1 MFEPAPDFNADDKGC
16 AIAAKQ
22 FYERVLHYAYQYNVF
37 SEHRIGVINN
47 CCSYLENLHRDN
59 KQKIWPK
66 GSREPVEEFQNVFQL
81 LIYAICDHGFLFD
94 DIGYFRGS
102 ANVETPEKEWFRS
115 PWQESVYQYRKF
127 ALAMRR
133 RNYAHLELKA
143 LRSHL
148 DEHANQ
154 DRNYGNSDWIAEE
167 KVSSADEKDLIKD
180 LINKPY
186 RCKIEANALAK
197 NFWMKS
203 DEVKKLSRLLK
214 AIHKDRLLKK
224 IEPFIVFMVLSGKVS
239 CDDVTDTA
247 SVKAMLKPNKKL
259 FGTDKAAEDCALF
272 AAIIKVFHGQ
282 GAQPTEI
289 NYLFDPYS
297 LIGSLQ
303 YTYEIELSDADFVSL
318 AHLCEKCFVEPRRK
332 KELKKYNQPLHDT
345 TIGEA
350 LIALFVVFEA
360 QKYVSSDEKKPYGWN
375 KAVQML
381 KAAQILDTGVGENA
395 SEIMQSLSERYAVE
409 QYSFVWEVFWLI
421 TGYMPPPLFDWKP
434 NFGGKSL
441 LKEPFEL
448 YAVCDDNLNDTLNGV
463 YDHFIKEWDSPRI
476 SPELRL
482 DIAKVR
488 RTFADV
494 KKTEDFRHELLG
506 KINFWALNTENVKL
520 ECKIAEYCLQQYRK
534 LSSDKESKL
543 KNLQKY
549 PKIMSYAMAE
559 EAVKQLCAD
568 SYACVFRMLAS
579 LNQYLWPVT

>member
-143 LRSHL
+143 LRTHL

-154 DRNYGNSDWIAEE
+154 DRNYNKSDWMAEME
-167 KVSSADEKDLIKD
+167 VSDKDEIELDAILHQLKMHSKD
-180 LINKPY
+180 
-186 RCKIEANALAK
+186 CVQ
-197 NFWMKS
+197 NFVKKG
-203 DEVKKLSRLLK
+203 DEVRKLARLLNAIRKNRLLK
-214 AIHKDRLLKK
+214 Q

-282 GAQPTEI
+282 GAQAAGN

-297 LIGSLQ
+297 LIGSLKFA
-303 YTYEIELSDADFVSL
+303 YELDLSDADFVSL
-318 AHLCEKCFVEPRRK
+318 AHLCEKCFAEPSK
-332 KELKKYNQPLHDT
+332 KEELRKYDQPLHDT
-345 TIGEA
+345 ALGEA
-350 LIALFVVFEA
+350 LRALFVVFEA
-360 QKYVSSDEKKPYGWN
+360 QKYANGDEKKPRGWN
-375 KAVQML
+375 EAVQTL
-381 KAAQILDTGVGENA
+381 KAAQILDTDAGENA
-395 SEIMQSLSERYAVE
+395 SEIMQRLSERYAAE

-463 YDHFIKEWDSPRI
+463 YAHFIKEWDSPRI

-494 KKTEDFRHELLG
+494 KKTEDLRHELLG

-520 ECKIAEYCLQQYRK
+520 ECKIAEYCMQQYRK

-549 PKIMSYAMAE
+549 PQIMSYAMAE

>member
-102 ANVETPEKEWFRS
+102 ANVEIPEKEWFRS

-133 RNYAHLELKA
+133 RNYAHWELKA
-143 LRSHL
+143 LRAHL

-154 DRNYGNSDWIAEE
+154 DRNYNKSDWMAEME
-167 KVSSADEKDLIKD
+167 VSDKDEIELDAILHQLKMYSKD
-180 LINKPY
+180 
-186 RCKIEANALAK
+186 CVQ
-197 NFWMKS
+197 NFVKKG
-203 DEVKKLSRLLK
+203 DEVRKLARLLNAIRKNRLLK
-214 AIHKDRLLKK
+214 Q

-282 GAQPTEI
+282 GAQVAGN

-297 LIGSLQ
+297 LIGSLKFA
-303 YTYEIELSDADFVSL
+303 YELDLSDADFVSL
-318 AHLCEKCFVEPRRK
+318 AHLCEKCFAEPSK
-332 KELKKYNQPLHDT
+332 KEELRKYDQPLHDT
-345 TIGEA
+345 ALGEA
-350 LIALFVVFEA
+350 LRALFVVFEA
-360 QKYVSSDEKKPYGWN
+360 QKYANGDEKKPRGWN
-375 KAVQML
+375 EAVQTL
-381 KAAQILDTGVGENA
+381 KAAQILDTDAGENA
-395 SEIMQSLSERYAVE
+395 SEIMQRLSERYAAE

-463 YDHFIKEWDSPRI
+463 YAHFIKEWDSPRI

>member
-47 CCSYLENLHRDN
+47 CCGYLENLHRDN
-59 KQKIWPK
+59 KQKIWPN

-133 RNYAHLELKA
+133 RNYAHWELKA
-143 LRSHL
+143 LRAHL

-154 DRNYGNSDWIAEE
+154 DRNYNKSDWMAEME
-167 KVSSADEKDLIKD
+167 VSDKDEIELDAILHQLKMYSKD
-180 LINKPY
+180 
-186 RCKIEANALAK
+186 CVQ
-197 NFWMKS
+197 NFVKKG
-203 DEVKKLSRLLK
+203 DEVRKLARLLNAIRQNRLLK
-214 AIHKDRLLKK
+214 Q

-272 AAIIKVFHGQ
+272 AAIIKAFHGQ

-318 AHLCEKCFVEPRRK
+318 AHLCEKCFVEPSK
-332 KELKKYNQPLHDT
+332 KEELRKYDQPLHDT
-345 TIGEA
+345 ALREA
-350 LIALFVVFEA
+350 LRALFVVFEA
-360 QKYVSSDEKKPYGWN
+360 QKYANGDEKKPRGWN
-375 KAVQML
+375 EAVQTL
-381 KAAQILDTGVGENA
+381 KAAQILDTDAGENA
-395 SEIMQSLSERYAVE
+395 SEIMQRLSERYAVE

-463 YDHFIKEWDSPRI
+463 YAHFIKEWDSPRI

-488 RTFADV
+488 RTFADA
-494 KKTEDFRHELLG
+494 KKTEEFRHELLG

-520 ECKIAEYCLQQYRK
+520 ECKIAEYCLQQYRE

-549 PKIMSYAMAE
+549 PQIMSYAMAE

>member
-133 RNYAHLELKA
+133 RNYAHWELKA
-143 LRSHL
+143 LRAHL

-154 DRNYGNSDWIAEE
+154 DRNYNKSDWMAEME
-167 KVSSADEKDLIKD
+167 VSDKDEIELDAILHQLKMHSKD
-180 LINKPY
+180 
-186 RCKIEANALAK
+186 CVQ
-197 NFWMKS
+197 NFVKKG
-203 DEVKKLSRLLK
+203 DEVRKLARLLNAIRQNRLLK
-214 AIHKDRLLKK
+214 Q

-345 TIGEA
+345 TLGEV
-350 LIALFVVFEA
+350 LRALFVVFGA
-360 QKYVSSDEKKPYGWN
+360 QKYASSDAKQPYGW
-375 KAVQML
+375 KEAVQTL
-381 KAAQILDTGVGENA
+381 ESAQILDTGVGEDA
-395 SEIMQSLSERYAVE
+395 SGIMQRLSERYAVE

-448 YAVCDDNLNDTLNGV
+448 YAVCDDNLNDILDGV
-463 YDHFIKEWDSPRI
+463 YAHFIKEWDSPRI

-488 RTFADV
+488 RTFADA
-494 KKTEDFRHELLG
+494 KKTEEFRHELLG
-506 KINFWALNTENVKL
+506 KINFWALNTENVEL
-520 ECKIAEYCLQQYRK
+520 ECEIAEYCLQQYRK
-534 LSSDKESKL
+534 FSSDKESKL

>member
-186 RCKIEANALAK
+186 RCKIEANASAK

-345 TIGEA
+345 TLGEA

-395 SEIMQSLSERYAVE
+395 SEIMQRLSERYAVE

-463 YDHFIKEWDSPRI
+463 YAHFIKEWDSPRI

-506 KINFWALNTENVKL
+506 KINFWALNTENVEL
-520 ECKIAEYCLQQYRK
+520 ECEIAEYCLQQYRK

>member
-102 ANVETPEKEWFRS
+102 ANVEIPEKEWFRS

-133 RNYAHLELKA
+133 RNYAHWELKA
-143 LRSHL
+143 LRAHL

-154 DRNYGNSDWIAEE
+154 DRNYNKSDWMAEME
-167 KVSSADEKDLIKD
+167 VSDKDEIELDAILHQLKMYSKD
-180 LINKPY
+180 
-186 RCKIEANALAK
+186 CVQ
-197 NFWMKS
+197 NFVKKG
-203 DEVKKLSRLLK
+203 DEVRKLARLLNAIRKNRLLK
-214 AIHKDRLLKK
+214 Q

-282 GAQPTEI
+282 GAQAAGN

-297 LIGSLQ
+297 LIGSLKFA
-303 YTYEIELSDADFVSL
+303 YELDLSDADFVSL
-318 AHLCEKCFVEPRRK
+318 AHLCEKCFAEPSK
-332 KELKKYNQPLHDT
+332 KEELRKYDQPLHDT
-345 TIGEA
+345 ALGEA
-350 LIALFVVFEA
+350 LRALFVVFEA
-360 QKYVSSDEKKPYGWN
+360 QKYANGDEKKPRGWN
-375 KAVQML
+375 EAVQTL
-381 KAAQILDTGVGENA
+381 KAAQILDTDAGENA
-395 SEIMQSLSERYAVE
+395 SEIMQRLSERYAAE

-463 YDHFIKEWDSPRI
+463 YAHFIKEWDSPRI

-506 KINFWALNTENVKL
+506 KINFWALNTENVEL
-520 ECKIAEYCLQQYRK
+520 ECEIAEYCLQQYRK

>member
-1 MFEPAPDFNADDKGC
+1 M
-16 AIAAKQ
+16 
-22 FYERVLHYAYQYNVF
+22 
-37 SEHRIGVINN
+37 INN

-143 LRSHL
+143 LHSHL

-167 KVSSADEKDLIKD
+167 KVSSADEKD

-282 GAQPTEI
+282 GAQAAGN

-297 LIGSLQ
+297 LIGSLKFA
-303 YTYEIELSDADFVSL
+303 YELDLSDADFVSL
-318 AHLCEKCFVEPRRK
+318 AHLCEKCFVEPSK
-332 KELKKYNQPLHDT
+332 KEELRKYDQPLHDT
-345 TIGEA
+345 ALGEA
-350 LIALFVVFEA
+350 LRALFVVFEA
-360 QKYVSSDEKKPYGWN
+360 QKYANGDEKKPRGWN
-375 KAVQML
+375 EAVQTL
-381 KAAQILDTGVGENA
+381 KAAQILDTDAGENA
-395 SEIMQSLSERYAVE
+395 SEIMQRLSERYAVE

-448 YAVCDDNLNDTLNGV
+448 YAVCDDNLNDALNGV
-463 YDHFIKEWDSPRI
+463 YAHFIKKWDSPRI

-506 KINFWALNTENVKL
+506 KINFWALNTENVEL
-520 ECKIAEYCLQQYRK
+520 ECKIAEYCLQQYWK

-549 PKIMSYAMAE
+549 PQIMSYAMAE

>member
-37 SEHRIGVINN
+37 SEHRIGVINK

-143 LRSHL
+143 LRTHL

-154 DRNYGNSDWIAEE
+154 DRTYGNSDWIAEE
-167 KVSSADEKDLIKD
+167 KVSSADEKDLI
-180 LINKPY
+180 NKLY
-186 RCKIEANALAK
+186 RCKIEANASAK

-224 IEPFIVFMVLSGKVS
+224 IELFIVFMVLSGKVS

-259 FGTDKAAEDCALF
+259 FGADKVAEDCALF

-345 TIGEA
+345 TLGEA

-434 NFGGKSL
+434 NFGGKSM

-506 KINFWALNTENVKL
+506 KINFWALNTENVEL
-520 ECKIAEYCLQQYRK
+520 ECEVAEYCLQQYRK

>member
-127 ALAMRR
+127 TLAMRR

-297 LIGSLQ
+297 LIGNLQ

-345 TIGEA
+345 TLGEA

-506 KINFWALNTENVKL
+506 KINFWALNTENVEL
-520 ECKIAEYCLQQYRK
+520 ECEIAEYCLQQYRK
-534 LSSDKESKL
+534 LSSDQESKL

>member
-102 ANVETPEKEWFRS
+102 ANVEIPEKEWFRS

-143 LRSHL
+143 LRTHL

-154 DRNYGNSDWIAEE
+154 DRTYGNSDWIAKE
-167 KVSSADEKDLIKD
+167 KVSSADEKDLI
-180 LINKPY
+180 NKLY
-186 RCKIEANALAK
+186 RCKIEANASAK

-224 IEPFIVFMVLSGKVS
+224 IELFIVFMVLSGKVS

-282 GAQPTEI
+282 GAQAAGN

-297 LIGSLQ
+297 LIGSLKFA
-303 YTYEIELSDADFVSL
+303 YELDLSDADFVSL
-318 AHLCEKCFVEPRRK
+318 AHLCEKCFAEPSK
-332 KELKKYNQPLHDT
+332 KEELRKYDQPLHDT
-345 TIGEA
+345 ALGEA
-350 LIALFVVFEA
+350 LRALFVVFEA
-360 QKYVSSDEKKPYGWN
+360 QKYANGDEKKPRGWN
-375 KAVQML
+375 EAVQTL
-381 KAAQILDTGVGENA
+381 KAAQILDTDAGENA
-395 SEIMQSLSERYAVE
+395 SEIMQRLSERYAAE

-463 YDHFIKEWDSPRI
+463 YAHFIKEWDSPRI

>member
-1 MFEPAPDFNADDKGC
+1 MFEPAPDFCADNKDG
-16 AIAAKQ
+16 AIVAKQ

-167 KVSSADEKDLIKD
+167 KVSSADEKD

-332 KELKKYNQPLHDT
+332 KELKKYNQSLHDT
-345 TIGEA
+345 TLGEA

-506 KINFWALNTENVKL
+506 KINFWALNTENMKL

-549 PKIMSYAMAE
+549 PQIMSYAMAE

>member
-282 GAQPTEI
+282 GAQAAGN

-297 LIGSLQ
+297 LIGSLKFA
-303 YTYEIELSDADFVSL
+303 YELDLSDADFVSL
-318 AHLCEKCFVEPRRK
+318 AHLCEKCFVEPSK
-332 KELKKYNQPLHDT
+332 KEELRKYDQPLHDT
-345 TIGEA
+345 ALGEA
-350 LIALFVVFEA
+350 LRALFVVFEA
-360 QKYVSSDEKKPYGWN
+360 QKYANGDEKKPRGWN
-375 KAVQML
+375 EAVQTL
-381 KAAQILDTGVGENA
+381 KAAQILDTDAGENA
-395 SEIMQSLSERYAVE
+395 SEIMQRLSERYAVE

-421 TGYMPPPLFDWKP
+421 TGYTPPPLFDWKP

-463 YDHFIKEWDSPRI
+463 YAHFIKEWDSPRI

-506 KINFWALNTENVKL
+506 KINFWALNTENVEL
-520 ECKIAEYCLQQYRK
+520 ECEIAEYCLQQYRK

>member
-127 ALAMRR
+127 ALTMRR

-143 LRSHL
+143 LRTHL

-154 DRNYGNSDWIAEE
+154 DRTYGNSDWIAKE
-167 KVSSADEKDLIKD
+167 KVSSADEKDLI
-180 LINKPY
+180 NKLY
-186 RCKIEANALAK
+186 RCKIEANASAK

-224 IEPFIVFMVLSGKVS
+224 IELFIVFMVLSGKVS

-282 GAQPTEI
+282 GAQAAGN

-297 LIGSLQ
+297 LIGSLKFA
-303 YTYEIELSDADFVSL
+303 YELDLSDADFVSL
-318 AHLCEKCFVEPRRK
+318 AHLCEKCFAEPSK
-332 KELKKYNQPLHDT
+332 KEELRKYDQPLHDT
-345 TIGEA
+345 ALGEA
-350 LIALFVVFEA
+350 LRALFVVFEA
-360 QKYVSSDEKKPYGWN
+360 QKYANGDEKKPRGWN
-375 KAVQML
+375 EAVQTL

-463 YDHFIKEWDSPRI
+463 YAHFIKEWDSPRI

-506 KINFWALNTENVKL
+506 KINFWALNTENVEL
-520 ECKIAEYCLQQYRK
+520 ECEIAEYCLQQYRK

-549 PKIMSYAMAE
+549 PQIMSYAMAE

>member
-1 MFEPAPDFNADDKGC
+1 M
-16 AIAAKQ
+16 
-22 FYERVLHYAYQYNVF
+22 
-37 SEHRIGVINN
+37 
-47 CCSYLENLHRDN
+47 
-59 KQKIWPK
+59 
-66 GSREPVEEFQNVFQL
+66 EEFQNVFQL

-167 KVSSADEKDLIKD
+167 KVSSADEKD

-345 TIGEA
+345 TLGEA

-360 QKYVSSDEKKPYGWN
+360 QRYVSSDEKKPYGWN

-463 YDHFIKEWDSPRI
+463 YAHFIKKWDSPRI

-520 ECKIAEYCLQQYRK
+520 ECKIAEYCLQQYWK

-549 PKIMSYAMAE
+549 PQIMSYAMAE

>member
-102 ANVETPEKEWFRS
+102 ANVEIPEKEWFRS

-133 RNYAHLELKA
+133 RNYAHWELKA
-143 LRSHL
+143 LRAHL

-154 DRNYGNSDWIAEE
+154 DRNYNKSDWMAEME
-167 KVSSADEKDLIKD
+167 VSDKDEIELDAILHQLKMYSKD
-180 LINKPY
+180 
-186 RCKIEANALAK
+186 CVQ
-197 NFWMKS
+197 NFVKKG
-203 DEVKKLSRLLK
+203 DEVRKLARLLNAIRKNRLLK
-214 AIHKDRLLKK
+214 Q

-282 GAQPTEI
+282 GAQAAGN

-297 LIGSLQ
+297 LIGSLKFA
-303 YTYEIELSDADFVSL
+303 YELDLSDADFVSL
-318 AHLCEKCFVEPRRK
+318 AHLCEKCFAEPSK
-332 KELKKYNQPLHDT
+332 KEELRKYDQPLHDT
-345 TIGEA
+345 ALGEA
-350 LIALFVVFEA
+350 LRALFVVFEA
-360 QKYVSSDEKKPYGWN
+360 QKYANGDEKKPRGWN
-375 KAVQML
+375 EAVQTL
-381 KAAQILDTGVGENA
+381 KAAQILDTDAGENA
-395 SEIMQSLSERYAVE
+395 SEIMQRLSERYAAE

-463 YDHFIKEWDSPRI
+463 YAHFIEEWDSPRI

>member
-37 SEHRIGVINN
+37 SEHRIGVINT

-506 KINFWALNTENVKL
+506 KINFWALNTENVEL
-520 ECKIAEYCLQQYRK
+520 ECEIAEYCLQQYRK

>member
-1 MFEPAPDFNADDKGC
+1 MFEPAPDFCADNKDS
-16 AIAAKQ
+16 AIVAKQ

-47 CCSYLENLHRDN
+47 CCAYLEKLQRDN
-59 KQKIWPK
+59 KQKIWPN
-66 GSREPVEEFQNVFQL
+66 GSREPMEEFQNVFQL

-94 DIGYFRGS
+94 DIGYFRGG

-133 RNYAHLELKA
+133 RNYAHWELKA
-143 LRSHL
+143 LRAHL

-154 DRNYGNSDWIAEE
+154 DRNYGNSNWIAEE
-167 KVSSADEKDLIKD
+167 KVSSADEKDLI
-180 LINKPY
+180 NKLY

-203 DEVKKLSRLLK
+203 DEVKKMSRLLK

-224 IEPFIVFMVLSGKVS
+224 IELFIVFMVLSGKMS
-239 CDDVTDTA
+239 CEDITDTA

-272 AAIIKVFHGQ
+272 AAILKVFHGQ

-345 TIGEA
+345 TLGEV
-350 LIALFVVFEA
+350 LRALFVVFGA
-360 QKYVSSDEKKPYGWN
+360 QKYASGDAKQPYGW
-375 KAVQML
+375 KEAVQTL
-381 KAAQILDTGVGENA
+381 KSAQILDTDVGEDA
-395 SEIMQSLSERYAVE
+395 SGIMQSLSERYAVE

-441 LKEPFEL
+441 LKETFEL
-448 YAVCDDNLNDTLNGV
+448 YAVCDSNLNDVIDGI
-463 YDHFIKEWDSPRI
+463 YDCFIKKWDSPSI

-494 KKTEDFRHELLG
+494 KKTVDFRDELLE
-506 KINFWALNTENVKL
+506 KINFWAISTERMKL
-520 ECKIAEYCLQQYRK
+520 ECKVAEYCLQKYRK
-534 LSSDKESKL
+534 LSSEKELKL

-549 PKIMSYAMAE
+549 SQIMSYAMAE

>member
-1 MFEPAPDFNADDKGC
+1 MFDPAPDYC
-16 AIAAKQ
+16 ASDEDGFIAAER
-22 FYERVLHYAYQYNVF
+22 FYERVLHYAHRYEVF
-37 SEHRIGVINN
+37 SEHRIGMINQ
-47 CCSYLENLHRDN
+47 CCDYLENLQQAN
-59 KQKIWPK
+59 KRKIWPN
-66 GSREPVEEFQNVFQL
+66 GSREPMEEFQNVFQL

-133 RNYAHLELKA
+133 RNYAHWELKA
-143 LRSHL
+143 LRAHL

-154 DRNYGNSDWIAEE
+154 DRNYNKSDWMAEME
-167 KVSSADEKDLIKD
+167 VSDKDEIELDAILHQLKMYSKD
-180 LINKPY
+180 
-186 RCKIEANALAK
+186 CVQ
-197 NFWMKS
+197 NFVKKG
-203 DEVKKLSRLLK
+203 DEVRKLARLLNAIRKNRLLK
-214 AIHKDRLLKK
+214 Q

-282 GAQPTEI
+282 GAQAAEN

-297 LIGSLQ
+297 LIGSLKFA
-303 YTYEIELSDADFVSL
+303 YELDLSDADFVSL
-318 AHLCEKCFVEPRRK
+318 AHLCEKCFAEPSK
-332 KELKKYNQPLHDT
+332 KEELRKYDQPLHDT
-345 TIGEA
+345 ALGEA
-350 LIALFVVFEA
+350 LRALFVVFEA
-360 QKYVSSDEKKPYGWN
+360 QKYANGDEKKPRGWN
-375 KAVQML
+375 EAVQTL
-381 KAAQILDTGVGENA
+381 KAAQILDTDAGENA

-421 TGYMPPPLFDWKP
+421 TGYMPPPLFDWKS

-448 YAVCDDNLNDTLNGV
+448 YAVCDDNLNHTLNGV
-463 YDHFIKEWDSPRI
+463 YAHFIKEWDSPRI

-549 PKIMSYAMAE
+549 PRIMSYAMAE

>member
-1 MFEPAPDFNADDKGC
+1 MFDPAPDYC
-16 AIAAKQ
+16 ASDEDGFIAAER
-22 FYERVLHYAYQYNVF
+22 FYERVLHYAHRYEVF
-37 SEHRIGVINN
+37 SEHRIGMINQ
-47 CCSYLENLHRDN
+47 CCDYLENLQQAN
-59 KQKIWPK
+59 KRKIWPN
-66 GSREPVEEFQNVFQL
+66 GSREPMEEFQNVFQL

-133 RNYAHLELKA
+133 RNYAHWELKA
-143 LRSHL
+143 LRAHL

-154 DRNYGNSDWIAEE
+154 DRNYNKSDWMAEME
-167 KVSSADEKDLIKD
+167 VSDKDEIELDAILHQLKMYSKD
-180 LINKPY
+180 
-186 RCKIEANALAK
+186 CVQ
-197 NFWMKS
+197 NFVKKG
-203 DEVKKLSRLLK
+203 DEVRKLARLLNAIRKNRLLK
-214 AIHKDRLLKK
+214 Q

-282 GAQPTEI
+282 GAQAAEN

-297 LIGSLQ
+297 LIGSLKFA
-303 YTYEIELSDADFVSL
+303 YELDLSDADFVSL
-318 AHLCEKCFVEPRRK
+318 AHLCEKCFAEPSK
-332 KELKKYNQPLHDT
+332 KEELRKYDQPLHDT
-345 TIGEA
+345 ALGEA
-350 LIALFVVFEA
+350 LRALFVVFEA
-360 QKYVSSDEKKPYGWN
+360 QKYANGDEKKPRGWN
-375 KAVQML
+375 EAVQTL
-381 KAAQILDTGVGENA
+381 KAAQILDTDAGENA

-448 YAVCDDNLNDTLNGV
+448 YAVCDNNLNDTLNGV

>member
-59 KQKIWPK
+59 KQKIWPN
-66 GSREPVEEFQNVFQL
+66 GSREPMEEFQNVFQL

-167 KVSSADEKDLIKD
+167 KASSADEKDLI
-180 LINKPY
+180 NKLY

-282 GAQPTEI
+282 GAQAAEN
-289 NYLFDPYS
+289 NYLFDLYS
-297 LIGSLQ
+297 LIGSLKFA
-303 YTYEIELSDADFVSL
+303 YELDLSDADFVSL
-318 AHLCEKCFVEPRRK
+318 AHLCEKCFAEPRRK

-345 TIGEA
+345 TLGEA

-375 KAVQML
+375 KAVQMQ

-463 YDHFIKEWDSPRI
+463 YAHFIKKWDSPRI

-506 KINFWALNTENVKL
+506 KINFWALNTENVEL
-520 ECKIAEYCLQQYRK
+520 ECEIAEYCLQQYRK

>member
-127 ALAMRR
+127 TLAMRR

-506 KINFWALNTENVKL
+506 KINFWALNTENVEL
-520 ECKIAEYCLQQYRK
+520 ECEIAEYCLQQYRK

-549 PKIMSYAMAE
+549 PQIMSYAMAE

>member
-463 YDHFIKEWDSPRI
+463 YAHFIKEWDSPRI

-506 KINFWALNTENVKL
+506 KINFWALNTENVEL
-520 ECKIAEYCLQQYRK
+520 ECEIAEYCLQQYRK

>member
-47 CCSYLENLHRDN
+47 CCSYLENLHRDH
-59 KQKIWPK
+59 KQKIWSN
-66 GSREPVEEFQNVFQL
+66 GSREPMEEFQNVFQL
-81 LIYAICDHGFLFD
+81 LIYAICDHGLLFD

-133 RNYAHLELKA
+133 RNYAHWELKA
-143 LRSHL
+143 LRAHL

-154 DRNYGNSDWIAEE
+154 DRNYNKSDWMAEME
-167 KVSSADEKDLIKD
+167 VSDKDEIELDAILHQLKMYSKD
-180 LINKPY
+180 
-186 RCKIEANALAK
+186 CVQ
-197 NFWMKS
+197 NFVKKG
-203 DEVKKLSRLLK
+203 DEVRKLARLLNAIRKNRLLK
-214 AIHKDRLLKK
+214 Q

-282 GAQPTEI
+282 GAQAAGN

-297 LIGSLQ
+297 LIGSLKFA
-303 YTYEIELSDADFVSL
+303 YELDLSDADFVSL
-318 AHLCEKCFVEPRRK
+318 AHLCEKCFVEPSK
-332 KELKKYNQPLHDT
+332 KEKLRKYDQPLHDT
-345 TIGEA
+345 ALGEA
-350 LIALFVVFEA
+350 LRALFVVFEA
-360 QKYVSSDEKKPYGWN
+360 QKYANGDEKKPRGW
-375 KAVQML
+375 KEAVQTL
-381 KAAQILDTGVGENA
+381 KAAQILDTDAGENA
-395 SEIMQSLSERYAVE
+395 SEIMQRLSERYAAE

-463 YDHFIKEWDSPRI
+463 YAHFIKEWDSPRI

-549 PKIMSYAMAE
+549 PRIMSYAMAE

>member
-1 MFEPAPDFNADDKGC
+1 
-16 AIAAKQ
+16 
-22 FYERVLHYAYQYNVF
+22 
-37 SEHRIGVINN
+37 
-47 CCSYLENLHRDN
+47 
-59 KQKIWPK
+59 
-66 GSREPVEEFQNVFQL
+66 
-81 LIYAICDHGFLFD
+81 
-94 DIGYFRGS
+94 
-102 ANVETPEKEWFRS
+102 
-115 PWQESVYQYRKF
+115 
-127 ALAMRR
+127 
-133 RNYAHLELKA
+133 
-143 LRSHL
+143 
-148 DEHANQ
+148 
-154 DRNYGNSDWIAEE
+154 
-167 KVSSADEKDLIKD
+167 
-180 LINKPY
+180 
-186 RCKIEANALAK
+186 
-197 NFWMKS
+197 
-203 DEVKKLSRLLK
+203 
-214 AIHKDRLLKK
+214 
-224 IEPFIVFMVLSGKVS
+224 
-239 CDDVTDTA
+239 
-247 SVKAMLKPNKKL
+247 MLKPNKKL

-297 LIGSLQ
+297 LIGNLQ

-345 TIGEA
+345 TLGEA

-421 TGYMPPPLFDWKP
+421 TGYMPPPLLDWKP

-463 YDHFIKEWDSPRI
+463 YAHFIKEWDSPRI

-494 KKTEDFRHELLG
+494 KKTEDLRHELLG

-520 ECKIAEYCLQQYRK
+520 ECKIAEYCMQQYRK

-549 PKIMSYAMAE
+549 PQIMSYAMAE

>member
-345 TIGEA
+345 TLGEA

-494 KKTEDFRHELLG
+494 KKTGDFRHELLG
-506 KINFWALNTENVKL
+506 KINFWALNTENVEL
-520 ECKIAEYCLQQYRK
+520 ECEIAEYCLQQYRK

>member
-345 TIGEA
+345 TLGEA

-421 TGYMPPPLFDWKP
+421 TGYMPPPLFDWKT

-448 YAVCDDNLNDTLNGV
+448 YAVCDDNLNHTLNGV
-463 YDHFIKEWDSPRI
+463 YAHFIKKWDSPRI

-506 KINFWALNTENVKL
+506 KINFWALNTENVEL
-520 ECKIAEYCLQQYRK
+520 ECEIAEYCLQQYRK

>member
-102 ANVETPEKEWFRS
+102 ANVEIPEKEWFRS

-127 ALAMRR
+127 ALAMWR
-133 RNYAHLELKA
+133 RNYAHWELKA
-143 LRSHL
+143 LRAHL

-154 DRNYGNSDWIAEE
+154 DRNYNKSDWMAEME
-167 KVSSADEKDLIKD
+167 VSDKDEIELDAILHQLKMYSKD
-180 LINKPY
+180 
-186 RCKIEANALAK
+186 CVQ
-197 NFWMKS
+197 NFVKKG
-203 DEVKKLSRLLK
+203 DEVRKLARLLNAIRKNRLLK
-214 AIHKDRLLKK
+214 Q

-282 GAQPTEI
+282 GAQAAGN

-297 LIGSLQ
+297 LIGSLKFA
-303 YTYEIELSDADFVSL
+303 YELDLSDADFVSL
-318 AHLCEKCFVEPRRK
+318 AHLCEKCFAEPSK
-332 KELKKYNQPLHDT
+332 KEELRKYDQPLHDT
-345 TIGEA
+345 ALGEA
-350 LIALFVVFEA
+350 LRALFVVFEA
-360 QKYVSSDEKKPYGWN
+360 QKYANGDEKKPRGWN
-375 KAVQML
+375 EAVQTL
-381 KAAQILDTGVGENA
+381 KAAQILDTDAGENA
-395 SEIMQSLSERYAVE
+395 SEIMQRLSERYAAE

-463 YDHFIKEWDSPRI
+463 YAHFIKEWDSPRI

>member
-1 MFEPAPDFNADDKGC
+1 
-16 AIAAKQ
+16 
-22 FYERVLHYAYQYNVF
+22 
-37 SEHRIGVINN
+37 
-47 CCSYLENLHRDN
+47 
-59 KQKIWPK
+59 
-66 GSREPVEEFQNVFQL
+66 
-81 LIYAICDHGFLFD
+81 
-94 DIGYFRGS
+94 
-102 ANVETPEKEWFRS
+102 
-115 PWQESVYQYRKF
+115 
-127 ALAMRR
+127 
-133 RNYAHLELKA
+133 
-143 LRSHL
+143 
-148 DEHANQ
+148 
-154 DRNYGNSDWIAEE
+154 
-167 KVSSADEKDLIKD
+167 
-180 LINKPY
+180 
-186 RCKIEANALAK
+186 
-197 NFWMKS
+197 
-203 DEVKKLSRLLK
+203 
-214 AIHKDRLLKK
+214 
-224 IEPFIVFMVLSGKVS
+224 MVLSGKVS

-272 AAIIKVFHGQ
+272 AAIIKAFHGQ

-318 AHLCEKCFVEPRRK
+318 AHLCEKCFVEPSK
-332 KELKKYNQPLHDT
+332 KEELRKYDQPLHDT
-345 TIGEA
+345 ALGEA
-350 LIALFVVFEA
+350 LRALFVVFEA
-360 QKYVSSDEKKPYGWN
+360 QKYANGDEKKPRGWN
-375 KAVQML
+375 EAVQTL
-381 KAAQILDTGVGENA
+381 KAAQILDTDAGENA
-395 SEIMQSLSERYAVE
+395 SEIMQRLSERYAVE

-488 RTFADV
+488 RTFAGV

-506 KINFWALNTENVKL
+506 KINFWALNTENVEL

-549 PKIMSYAMAE
+549 PQIMSYAMAE

>member
-102 ANVETPEKEWFRS
+102 ANVEIPEKEWFRS

-133 RNYAHLELKA
+133 RNYAHWELKA
-143 LRSHL
+143 LRAHL

-154 DRNYGNSDWIAEE
+154 DRNYNKSDWMAEME
-167 KVSSADEKDLIKD
+167 VSDKDEIELDAILHQLKMYSKD
-180 LINKPY
+180 
-186 RCKIEANALAK
+186 CVQ
-197 NFWMKS
+197 NFVKKG
-203 DEVKKLSRLLK
+203 DEVRKLARLLNAIRKNRLLK
-214 AIHKDRLLKK
+214 Q

-282 GAQPTEI
+282 GAQAAGN

-297 LIGSLQ
+297 LIGSLKFA
-303 YTYEIELSDADFVSL
+303 YELDLSDADFVSL
-318 AHLCEKCFVEPRRK
+318 AHLCEKCFAEPSK
-332 KELKKYNQPLHDT
+332 KEELRKYDQPLHDT
-345 TIGEA
+345 ALGEA
-350 LIALFVVFEA
+350 LRALFVVFEA
-360 QKYVSSDEKKPYGWN
+360 QKYANGDEKKPRGWN
-375 KAVQML
+375 EAVQTL
-381 KAAQILDTGVGENA
+381 KAAQILDTDAGENA
-395 SEIMQSLSERYAVE
+395 SEIMQRLSERYAAE

-463 YDHFIKEWDSPRI
+463 YAHFIKKWDSPRI

-506 KINFWALNTENVKL
+506 KINFWALNTENVEL
-520 ECKIAEYCLQQYRK
+520 ECEIAEYCLQQYRK

-549 PKIMSYAMAE
+549 PQIMSYAMAE

>member
-1 MFEPAPDFNADDKGC
+1 MFEPAPDFCADNKDSG
-16 AIAAKQ
+16 
-22 FYERVLHYAYQYNVF
+22 
-37 SEHRIGVINN
+37 IGVINN

-143 LRSHL
+143 LRTHL

-154 DRNYGNSDWIAEE
+154 DRTYGNSDWIAKE
-167 KVSSADEKDLIKD
+167 KVSSADEKDLI
-180 LINKPY
+180 NKLY
-186 RCKIEANALAK
+186 RCKIEANASAK

-224 IEPFIVFMVLSGKVS
+224 IELFIVFMVLSGKVS

-282 GAQPTEI
+282 GAQDAGN

-297 LIGSLQ
+297 LIGSLKFA
-303 YTYEIELSDADFVSL
+303 YELDLSDADFVSL
-318 AHLCEKCFVEPRRK
+318 AHLCEKCFVEPSK
-332 KELKKYNQPLHDT
+332 KEELRKYDQPLHDT

-463 YDHFIKEWDSPRI
+463 YAHFIKEWDSPRI

-494 KKTEDFRHELLG
+494 KKTEDLRHELLG
-506 KINFWALNTENVKL
+506 KINFWALNTENVEL
-520 ECKIAEYCLQQYRK
+520 ECEIAEYCLQQYRK

>member
-102 ANVETPEKEWFRS
+102 ANVETPEKEWFQS

-133 RNYAHLELKA
+133 RNYAHWELKA
-143 LRSHL
+143 LRAHL

-154 DRNYGNSDWIAEE
+154 DRNYNKSDWMAEME
-167 KVSSADEKDLIKD
+167 VSDKDEIELDAILHQLKMYSKD
-180 LINKPY
+180 
-186 RCKIEANALAK
+186 CVQ
-197 NFWMKS
+197 NFVKKG
-203 DEVKKLSRLLK
+203 DEVRKLARLLNAIRKNRLLK
-214 AIHKDRLLKK
+214 Q

-282 GAQPTEI
+282 GAQAAGN

-297 LIGSLQ
+297 LIGSLKFA
-303 YTYEIELSDADFVSL
+303 YELDLSDADFVSL
-318 AHLCEKCFVEPRRK
+318 AHLCEKCFAEPSK
-332 KELKKYNQPLHDT
+332 KEELRKYDQPLHDT
-345 TIGEA
+345 ALGEA
-350 LIALFVVFEA
+350 LRALFVVFEA
-360 QKYVSSDEKKPYGWN
+360 QKYANGDEKKPRGWN
-375 KAVQML
+375 EAVQTL
-381 KAAQILDTGVGENA
+381 KAAQILDTDAGENA
-395 SEIMQSLSERYAVE
+395 SEIMQRLSERYAAE

-463 YDHFIKEWDSPRI
+463 YAHFIKEWDSPRI

-549 PKIMSYAMAE
+549 PKIMSYAMTE

>member
-81 LIYAICDHGFLFD
+81 LIYAICDQGFLFD

-133 RNYAHLELKA
+133 RNYAHWELKA
-143 LRSHL
+143 LRAHL

-154 DRNYGNSDWIAEE
+154 DRNYNKSDWMAEME
-167 KVSSADEKDLIKD
+167 VSDKDEIELDAILHQLKMHSKD
-180 LINKPY
+180 
-186 RCKIEANALAK
+186 CVQ
-197 NFWMKS
+197 NFVKKG
-203 DEVKKLSRLLK
+203 DEVRKLARLLNAIRQNRLLK
-214 AIHKDRLLKK
+214 Q

-345 TIGEA
+345 TLGEA

-381 KAAQILDTGVGENA
+381 KAAQILDTGVGANA

-506 KINFWALNTENVKL
+506 KINFWALNTENVEL
-520 ECKIAEYCLQQYRK
+520 ECEIAEYCLQQYRK

-549 PKIMSYAMAE
+549 PQIMSYAMAE

>member
-127 ALAMRR
+127 TLAMRR

-463 YDHFIKEWDSPRI
+463 YAHFIKEWDSPRI

-506 KINFWALNTENVKL
+506 KINFWALNTENVEL
-520 ECKIAEYCLQQYRK
+520 ECEIAEYCLQQYRK

-549 PKIMSYAMAE
+549 PQIMSYAMAE

>member
-59 KQKIWPK
+59 KQKIWPN
-66 GSREPVEEFQNVFQL
+66 GSRKPMEEFQNVFQL

-180 LINKPY
+180 LINKLY

-224 IEPFIVFMVLSGKVS
+224 IEPFIVFMVPSGKVS

-282 GAQPTEI
+282 GAQAAGN

-297 LIGSLQ
+297 LIGSLKFA
-303 YTYEIELSDADFVSL
+303 YELDLSDADFVSL
-318 AHLCEKCFVEPRRK
+318 VHLCEKCFAEPSK
-332 KELKKYNQPLHDT
+332 KEELRKYDQPLHDT
-345 TIGEA
+345 AFGEA
-350 LIALFVVFEA
+350 LRALFVVFEA
-360 QKYVSSDEKKPYGWN
+360 QKYANGDEKKPRGWN
-375 KAVQML
+375 EAVQTL
-381 KAAQILDTGVGENA
+381 KAAQILDTDAGENA

-448 YAVCDDNLNDTLNGV
+448 YAVCDNNLNDTLNGV
-463 YDHFIKEWDSPRI
+463 YDHFIKKWDSPRI

-506 KINFWALNTENVKL
+506 KINLWALNTENVEL

>member
-37 SEHRIGVINN
+37 SEHRIGMINQ
-47 CCSYLENLHRDN
+47 CCDYLENLQQAN
-59 KQKIWPK
+59 KRKIWPN
-66 GSREPVEEFQNVFQL
+66 GSREPMEEFQNVFQL

-133 RNYAHLELKA
+133 RNYAHWELKA
-143 LRSHL
+143 LRAHL

-154 DRNYGNSDWIAEE
+154 DRNYNKSDWMAEME
-167 KVSSADEKDLIKD
+167 VSDKDEIELDAILHQLKMYSKD
-180 LINKPY
+180 
-186 RCKIEANALAK
+186 CVQ
-197 NFWMKS
+197 NFVKKG
-203 DEVKKLSRLLK
+203 DEVRKLARLLNAIRKNRLLK
-214 AIHKDRLLKK
+214 Q

-282 GAQPTEI
+282 GAQAAGN

-297 LIGSLQ
+297 LIGSLKFA
-303 YTYEIELSDADFVSL
+303 YELDLSDADFVSL
-318 AHLCEKCFVEPRRK
+318 AHLCEKCFAEPSK
-332 KELKKYNQPLHDT
+332 KEELRKYDQPLHDT
-345 TIGEA
+345 ALGEA
-350 LIALFVVFEA
+350 LRALFVVFEA
-360 QKYVSSDEKKPYGWN
+360 QKYANGDEKKPRGWN
-375 KAVQML
+375 EAVQTL
-381 KAAQILDTGVGENA
+381 KAAQILDTDAGENA
-395 SEIMQSLSERYAVE
+395 SEIMQRLSERYAAE

-463 YDHFIKEWDSPRI
+463 YAHFIKEWDSPRI

>member
-1 MFEPAPDFNADDKGC
+1 MFDPAPDYC
-16 AIAAKQ
+16 ASDEDGFIAAER
-22 FYERVLHYAYQYNVF
+22 FYERVLHYAHRYEVF
-37 SEHRIGVINN
+37 SEHRIGMINQ
-47 CCSYLENLHRDN
+47 CCDYLENLQQAN
-59 KQKIWPK
+59 KRKIWPN
-66 GSREPVEEFQNVFQL
+66 GSREPMEEFQNVFQL

-133 RNYAHLELKA
+133 RNYAHWELKA
-143 LRSHL
+143 LRAHL
-148 DEHANQ
+148 NEHANQ
-154 DRNYGNSDWIAEE
+154 DRNYNKSDWMAEME
-167 KVSSADEKDLIKD
+167 VSDKDEIELDAILHQLKMYSKD
-180 LINKPY
+180 
-186 RCKIEANALAK
+186 CVQ
-197 NFWMKS
+197 NFVKKG
-203 DEVKKLSRLLK
+203 DEVRKLARLLNAIRKNRLLK
-214 AIHKDRLLKK
+214 Q

-282 GAQPTEI
+282 GAQAAEN

-297 LIGSLQ
+297 LIGSLKFA
-303 YTYEIELSDADFVSL
+303 YELDLSDADFVSL

-345 TIGEA
+345 TLGEA

-381 KAAQILDTGVGENA
+381 KAEQILDTGVGENA

-463 YDHFIKEWDSPRI
+463 YAHFIKEWDSPRI

>member
-1 MFEPAPDFNADDKGC
+1 MFDPAPDYC
-16 AIAAKQ
+16 ASDEDGFIAAER
-22 FYERVLHYAYQYNVF
+22 FYERVLHYAHRYEVF
-37 SEHRIGVINN
+37 SEHRIGMINQ
-47 CCSYLENLHRDN
+47 CCDYLENLQQAN
-59 KQKIWPK
+59 KRKIWPN
-66 GSREPVEEFQNVFQL
+66 GSREPMEEFQNVFQL

-133 RNYAHLELKA
+133 RNYAHWELKA
-143 LRSHL
+143 LRAHL

-154 DRNYGNSDWIAEE
+154 DRNYNKSDWMAEME
-167 KVSSADEKDLIKD
+167 VSDKDEIELDAILHQLKMYSKD
-180 LINKPY
+180 
-186 RCKIEANALAK
+186 CVQ
-197 NFWMKS
+197 NFVKKG
-203 DEVKKLSRLLK
+203 DEVRKLARLLNAIRKNRLLK
-214 AIHKDRLLKK
+214 Q

-282 GAQPTEI
+282 GAQAAEN

-297 LIGSLQ
+297 LIGSLKFA
-303 YTYEIELSDADFVSL
+303 YELDLSDADFVSL
-318 AHLCEKCFVEPRRK
+318 VHLCEKCFAEPSK
-332 KELKKYNQPLHDT
+332 KEELRKYDQPLHDT
-345 TIGEA
+345 AFGEA
-350 LIALFVVFEA
+350 LRALFVVFEA
-360 QKYVSSDEKKPYGWN
+360 QKYANGDEKKPRGWN
-375 KAVQML
+375 EAVQTL
-381 KAAQILDTGVGENA
+381 KAAQILDTDAGENA

-448 YAVCDDNLNDTLNGV
+448 YAVCDNNLNDTLNGV
-463 YDHFIKEWDSPRI
+463 YAHFIKEWDSPRI

>member
-1 MFEPAPDFNADDKGC
+1 MFEPAPDCNADDKGC

-22 FYERVLHYAYQYNVF
+22 FYERVLHYAYQYDVF

-47 CCSYLENLHRDN
+47 CCAYLEKLQRDN
-59 KQKIWPK
+59 KQKIWSN
-66 GSREPVEEFQNVFQL
+66 GSREPMEEFQNVFQL

-94 DIGYFRGS
+94 DIGHFRGS
-102 ANVETPEKEWFRS
+102 ANVETPEKEWFWS

-143 LRSHL
+143 LRTHL

-154 DRNYGNSDWIAEE
+154 DRTYGNSDWIAATE
-167 KVSSADEKDLIKD
+167 VSAKDE
-180 LINKPY
+180 
-186 RCKIEANALAK
+186 IELTAELRQNEIDFNDCVK
-197 NFWMKS
+197 NFVKKS
-203 DEVKKLSRLLK
+203 DEVKKLARLLN
-214 AIHKDRLLKK
+214 AVRKDRLLKK

-239 CDDVTDTA
+239 CEDITDTA
-247 SVKAMLKPNKKL
+247 AVKALLKPNKKL
-259 FGTDKAAEDCALF
+259 FSADRATEDCALF
-272 AAIIKVFHGQ
+272 KAIIKIFHGQ
-282 GAQPTEI
+282 GAQPPEI

-303 YTYEIELSDADFVSL
+303 YTYEIDLSDEDFVGL
-318 AHLCEKCFVEPRRK
+318 AHLCERCFVEPRRK

-345 TIGEA
+345 TLGEV
-350 LIALFVVFEA
+350 LRALFVVFGA
-360 QKYVSSDEKKPYGWN
+360 QKYASSDAKQPYGW
-375 KAVQML
+375 KEAVQTL
-381 KAAQILDTGVGENA
+381 ESAQILDTDVGEDA
-395 SEIMQSLSERYAVE
+395 SGIMQRLSERYAVE

-448 YAVCDDNLNDTLNGV
+448 YAVCDDNLNDALNGV
-463 YDHFIKEWDSPRI
+463 YAHFIKEWDSPRI

-488 RTFADV
+488 RTFADA
-494 KKTEDFRHELLG
+494 KKTEEFRHELLG

-520 ECKIAEYCLQQYRK
+520 ECKIAEYCLQQYRE

-549 PKIMSYAMAE
+549 PQIMSYAMAE